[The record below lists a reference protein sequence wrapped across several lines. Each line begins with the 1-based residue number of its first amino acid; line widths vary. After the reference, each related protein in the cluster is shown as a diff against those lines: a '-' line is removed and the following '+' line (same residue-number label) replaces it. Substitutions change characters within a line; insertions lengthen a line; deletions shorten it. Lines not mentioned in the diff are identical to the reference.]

1 MYTFETLAMTSIGI
15 KEARQN
21 LRELIERVERGELIT
36 ITARARRSRNY
47 RRFVPTAEPYAKA
60 RH

>member
-1 MYTFETLAMTSIGI
+1 MTSIGI